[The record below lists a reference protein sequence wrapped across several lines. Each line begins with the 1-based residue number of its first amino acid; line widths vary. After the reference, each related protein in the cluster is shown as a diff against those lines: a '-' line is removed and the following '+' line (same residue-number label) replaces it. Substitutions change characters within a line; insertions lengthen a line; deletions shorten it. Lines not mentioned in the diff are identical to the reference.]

1 MNQYSILVFLC
12 TLIIISYL
20 LGAVSRK
27 IKIPSV
33 LLLILAGIVSKWL
46 LAEIG
51 LGIIISSTSMQL
63 IGTLG
68 LILIVL
74 EGSLDL
80 NIKRGEVPHII
91 NSLLFS
97 GIMITILLITLGIV
111 ISIYYNKTIFISLI
125 NAVPISI
132 VSSAIV
138 IPSVNMLSRGYREFL
153 VCNSIFSD
161 IFGVLIFNFLVF
173 SDFTKHTYI
182 IGFLASIVLT
192 LALSIF
198 FSIILALMLSNF
210 KQGNEIIFI
219 LAIVILIYCVGKI
232 FHISSLIL
240 VFTFGFILS
249 NFHSINKRFDL
260 VSCNI
265 NNMTKVLNEFRII
278 ISQFSF
284 IIRTLFFFVFGFSIE
299 IKSLCNNNLIF
310 IGSSFLL
317 LIYFFRYILLRVF
330 FQTSSLIQVLIAPR
344 GLITVLLFYAIPKKY
359 VINTFNEG
367 NILFLIILTNII
379 MIIGLLLHSK
389 KTVIN

>member
-192 LALSIF
+192 LALSIL